1 MPNWINSF
9 WMKLISCDKKF
20 FIVQHCRPGG
30 LDPKCAKFIQLKLYF
45 NYSLHCTS
53 PSVQMIIKFSQHPC
67 ATCLQDSFNI
77 CLFFSLRKMRK
88 KERCHMSANATG
100 RASVFSTFSS
110 SAVCQ
115 NLMADAPPHFWPKV
129 RFYWV
134 IFLFKDSFKH
144 QLVGIQ
150 ISPIILLSPLL
161 GGSLTLTAFCCRH
174 L

>member
-1 MPNWINSF
+1 
-9 WMKLISCDKKF
+9 MKLLEKYLTSFSVLVYHIIISTLKF
-20 FIVQHCRPGG
+20 IFYIYLFNVISLNMQVCNIYCLFKVIFQLFIVHHPRCRW
-30 LDPKCAKFIQLKLYF
+30 LLNL
-45 NYSLHCTS
+45 
-53 PSVQMIIKFSQHPC
+53 SQHPC

-134 IFLFKDSFKH
+134 IFLFKDSF
-144 QLVGIQ
+144 LS
-150 ISPIILLSPLL
+150 ISWWEFK
-161 GGSLTLTAFCCRH
+161 SLQ
-174 L
+174 